1 MDCKVNWASR
11 FREFVF
17 LGSSQC
23 FTDHPIWCKIAAVW
37 NRCRCLVARFQ
48 LVVPPKMD
56 SKLHTTSIVLA
67 VLGLLDSIYL
77 VWVKY
82 TGAYALCGPIGNC
95 ESVNS
100 SRYSE
105 IYGIP
110 IALLGAFA
118 YLMMLVFLLLENRG
132 RFWNEY
138 NPIIV
143 FGMSLIGVLYSLYL
157 TYIEIFVLKAIC
169 PYCVISAIILVL
181 LLILSGIRFAISMRD
196 PDSL

>member
-1 MDCKVNWASR
+1 
-11 FREFVF
+11 
-17 LGSSQC
+17 
-23 FTDHPIWCKIAAVW
+23 
-37 NRCRCLVARFQ
+37 
-48 LVVPPKMD
+48 MD